1 MKRVNKIIIMSVLTA
16 SSLLAV
22 NIPNTD
28 AIQNS
33 ITVPKTIEE
42 KNEAKKNDLVDVGGK
57 KVYEP
62 IMIDDKS
69 GKRILVKDYTFDG
82 NNHILSDELNQLL
95 DEYKNKE
102 LNFSDMQNVAS
113 VVTKLYRDKGYFV
126 ARAYIP
132 KQNILENSNV
142 LKITV
147 IEGSYGEF
155 KLDNQ
160 SNVNTSIVQG
170 MLDDAKARD
179 NVVSTDTLE
188 RSMLIINDTP
198 GVSVTKADV
207 KPGEQVGT
215 SDFLIE
221 TQPTPF
227 YDGYVVGDNTGSKFT
242 GKNRVMAGVNLN
254 SPLNLGDKFSI
265 SGLISNGEDIK
276 NYKVGYEIPLMSN
289 GLKAQTSYSKTNYDL
304 VKMGQTTPDGIYDGY
319 TSTIEAGIS
328 YPIIRTRM
336 ENLNFTTVYSNKIL
350 KDYYEESLNK
360 DREINSVKVGIN
372 YTKSHITLGFD
383 SSSKIETFYTLG
395 KLDIKDKDSNDQDK
409 AGVNNQGT
417 YQKVNLNLGT
427 DIQFTPIYSLNTNVK
442 TQYALNNKNL
452 DGSEDFSF
460 GGSDGV
466 KVFSD
471 GEQSVEDAIMF
482 NTELQMKLPEVLNL
496 SHKVGLFYDV
506 ATGDMSNSE
515 KDSQFKRRTLQDVG
529 IGYYT
534 NYKNAFT
541 KLQVARVVGNEDIE
555 SENVGNISR
564 ILFQAGFT
572 F

>member
-1 MKRVNKIIIMSVLTA
+1 MKKTIITSMVT
-16 SSLLAV
+16 SSFLLGA

-42 KNEAKKNDLVDVGGK
+42 KQESKKNDLVDVGGK
-57 KVYEP
+57 KVYEAM
-62 IMIDDKS
+62 MIDDKS
-69 GKRILVKDYTFDG
+69 GKRVLVKDYIFDG
-82 NNHILSDELNQLL
+82 NSHIANNELNSLL
-95 DEYKNKE
+95 NEYKNKE
-102 LNFSDMQNVAS
+102 LNFADMQNVAS

-142 LKITV
+142 LKIAV

-160 SNVNTSIVQG
+160 SNVNTSIVQS
-170 MLDDAKARD
+170 MLDNAKARD

-198 GVSVTKADV
+198 GAVVTKADV
-207 KPGEQVGT
+207 KPGSEVGT

-221 TQPTPF
+221 TQPTSI
-227 YDGYVVGDNTGSKFT
+227 YDGYVVVDNTGSKYT
-242 GKNRVMAGVNLN
+242 GKNRLMAGINLN
-254 SPLNLGDKFSI
+254 SPLNIGDKLSV

-276 NYKVGYEIPLMSN
+276 NYKVGYEVPLMAN
-289 GLKAQTSYSKTNYDL
+289 GLKGQINYSKTNYDL
-304 VKMGQTTPDGIYDGY
+304 VNMGQTTPDGIYDGY

-336 ENLNFTTVYSNKIL
+336 ENLNFTTTYSNKEL
-350 KDYYEESLNK
+350 KDYYDEAISKN
-360 DREINSVKVGIN
+360 REINSIKIGID
-372 YTKSHITLGFD
+372 YTKNHTILGFD
-383 SSSKIETFYTLG
+383 SASKIETFYTLG
-395 KLDIKDKDSNDQDK
+395 KLNIKDEQSKTQDK
-409 AGVNNQGT
+409 DGVNNQGT
-417 YQKVNLNLGT
+417 YSKINLNLGV

-452 DGSEDFSF
+452 DGSEDFTL

-471 GEQSVEDAIMF
+471 GEQSVENAIMF
-482 NTELQMKLPEVLNL
+482 NTELQIKLPEVLNL
-496 SHKVGLFYDV
+496 NHKIGFFYDV
-506 ATGDMSNSE
+506 ATGDMSDSS

-555 SENVGNISR
+555 TENAGNISR
-564 ILFQAGFT
+564 KLFQAGLT

>member
-1 MKRVNKIIIMSVLTA
+1 MKKTIITSMVT
-16 SSLLAV
+16 SSFLLGA

-42 KNEAKKNDLVDVGGK
+42 KQESKKNDLVDVGGK
-57 KVYEP
+57 KVYEAM
-62 IMIDDKS
+62 MIDDKS
-69 GKRILVKDYTFDG
+69 GKRVLVKDYIFDG
-82 NNHILSDELNQLL
+82 NSHIANNELNSLL
-95 DEYKNKE
+95 NEYKNKE
-102 LNFSDMQNVAS
+102 LNFADMQNVAS

-142 LKITV
+142 LKIAV

-160 SNVNTSIVQG
+160 SNVNTSIVQS
-170 MLDDAKARD
+170 MLDNAKARD

-198 GVSVTKADV
+198 GAVVTKADV
-207 KPGEQVGT
+207 KPGSEVGT

-221 TQPTPF
+221 TQPTSI
-227 YDGYVVGDNTGSKFT
+227 YDGYVVVDNTGSKYT
-242 GKNRVMAGVNLN
+242 GKNRLMAGINLN
-254 SPLNLGDKFSI
+254 SPLNIGDKLSV

-276 NYKVGYEIPLMSN
+276 NYKVGYEVPLMAN
-289 GLKAQTSYSKTNYDL
+289 GLKGQINYSKTNYDL
-304 VKMGQTTPDGIYDGY
+304 VNMGQTTPDGIYDGY

-336 ENLNFTTVYSNKIL
+336 ENLNFTTTYSNKEL
-350 KDYYEESLNK
+350 KDYYDEAISKN
-360 DREINSVKVGIN
+360 REINSIKIGID
-372 YTKSHITLGFD
+372 YTKNHTILGFD
-383 SSSKIETFYTLG
+383 SASKIETFYTLG
-395 KLDIKDKDSNDQDK
+395 KLNIKDEQSKTQDK
-409 AGVNNQGT
+409 DGVNNQGT
-417 YQKVNLNLGT
+417 YSKINLNLGV

-452 DGSEDFSF
+452 DGSEDFTL

-471 GEQSVEDAIMF
+471 GEQSVENAIMF
-482 NTELQMKLPEVLNL
+482 NTELQIKLPEVLNL
-496 SHKVGLFYDV
+496 NHKIGFFYDV
-506 ATGDMSNSE
+506 ATGDMSDSS

-541 KLQVARVVGNEDIE
+541 KLQVARVVGNEDIQT
-555 SENVGNISR
+555 ENVGNISR

>member
-1 MKRVNKIIIMSVLTA
+1 MRNVNKIIIMSVLTA

-62 IMIDDKS
+62 MMIDDQS
-69 GKRILVKDYTFDG
+69 GKRVLVKDFIFDG
-82 NNHILSDELNQLL
+82 NNHILSDELNSLL
-95 DEYKNKE
+95 AEYKNKE
-102 LNFSDMQNVAS
+102 LNFADMQNVAS

-126 ARAYIP
+126 ARAYVP
-132 KQNILENSNV
+132 KQNIFENSNV

-170 MLDDAKARD
+170 LLDDAKARD

-198 GVSVTKADV
+198 GVAVTKADV

-227 YDGYVVGDNTGSKFT
+227 YDGYVVGDNTGSKYT

-254 SPLNLGDKFSI
+254 SPLNLGDKFSV

-276 NYKVGYEIPLMSN
+276 NYKVGYEVPLMSN
-289 GLKAQTSYSKTNYDL
+289 GLKGQTSYSRTDYNL
-304 VKMGQTTPDGIYDGY
+304 VNLPMDGY
-319 TSTIEAGIS
+319 GNTTTIETGIS

-336 ENLNFTTVYSNKIL
+336 ENLNFTTIYSNKEL
-350 KDYYEESLNK
+350 KDNGSSPNL
-360 DREINSVKVGIN
+360 REINSVKVGIN
-372 YTKSHITLGFD
+372 YTKSHTILGFD
-383 SSSKIETFYTLG
+383 SASKIETFYTLG
-395 KLDIKDKDSNDQDK
+395 KLDIKDNSARNNDMNGPD
-409 AGVNNQGT
+409 NQGT
-417 YQKVNLNLGT
+417 YSKVNLNLGS
-427 DIQFTPIYSLNTNVK
+427 DVQFTPIYSLNANIK

-460 GGSDGV
+460 GGMDGV

-471 GEQSVEDAIMF
+471 GEQSVENAIMF

-506 ATGDMSNSE
+506 ASGDMSDSE

>member
-1 MKRVNKIIIMSVLTA
+1 MRNVNKIIVTSIIT
-16 SSLLAV
+16 SSFLLGA

-33 ITVPKTIEE
+33 ISVPKTIEE
-42 KNEAKKNDLVDVGGK
+42 KQEAKKNDLVDVGGK

-62 IMIDDKS
+62 MMIDDKS
-69 GKRILVKDYTFDG
+69 GKKVLVKDYIFDG
-82 NNHILSDELNQLL
+82 NSHIVSDELNQLL

-102 LNFSDMQNVAS
+102 LNFADMQNVAS

-126 ARAYIP
+126 ARAYVP

-160 SNVNTSIVQG
+160 SNVNNSTVQG

-207 KPGEQVGT
+207 KPGSEVGS
-215 SDFLIE
+215 SDFIIE
-221 TQPTPF
+221 TQPTAV
-227 YDGYVVGDNTGSKFT
+227 YDGYVVGDNAGSKFT
-242 GKNRVMAGVNLN
+242 GKNRLMSGVNLN

-265 SGLISNGEDIK
+265 SGLVSNGEDIK

-289 GLKAQTSYSKTNYDL
+289 GLKAQTSYSKTNYNL
-304 VKMGQTTPDGIYDGY
+304 VNLPMDGY
-319 TSTIEAGIS
+319 GNTTTVEAGIS

-336 ENLNFTTVYSNKIL
+336 ENLNFTTLYSNKEL
-350 KDYYEESLNK
+350 KDNGSSPNL
-360 DREINSVKVGIN
+360 REINSVKVGIN
-372 YTKSHITLGFD
+372 YTKSHTTLGFD

-395 KLDIKDKDSNDQDK
+395 KLDIKDELSKNNDKD
-409 AGVNNQGT
+409 GVNNQGT

-427 DIQFTPIYSLNTNVK
+427 DILFTPIYSLNTNVK

-482 NTELQMKLPEVLNL
+482 NTELQMKLPEILNL

-506 ATGDMSNSE
+506 ATGDMSDSE

>member
-1 MKRVNKIIIMSVLTA
+1 MKKILLT
-16 SSLLAV
+16 SIVTSGFLLGATV
-22 NIPNTD
+22 PNID

-33 ITVPKTIEE
+33 ISVPKTVEE
-42 KNEAKKNDLVDVGGK
+42 KKEEKKNDLVDISGK

-62 IMIDDKS
+62 TMIDDQS
-69 GKRILVKDYTFDG
+69 GKKVFVKDIAFDG
-82 NNHILSDELNQLL
+82 NTHIVGDELNILL

-102 LNFSDMQNVAS
+102 LNFADMQNIAS
-113 VVTKLYRDKGYFV
+113 IVTKLYRDKGYFV
-126 ARAYIP
+126 ARAYVP

-147 IEGSYGEF
+147 IEGNYSEF
-155 KLDNQ
+155 KLDNK
-160 SNVNTSIVQG
+160 SNVKTSIVQG

-198 GVSVTKADV
+198 GVVVSKADV
-207 KPGEQVGT
+207 KPGTEVGT

-221 TQPTPF
+221 TEPTSI
-227 YDGYVVGDNTGSKFT
+227 YDGYLVGDNTGSKFT
-242 GKNRVMAGVNLN
+242 GKNRLMAGVNLN
-254 SPLNLGDKFSI
+254 SPLNIGDKLSV
-265 SGLISNGEDIK
+265 SGLISNGSDIK
-276 NYKVGYEIPLMSN
+276 NYKVGYELPLMSN

-336 ENLNFTTVYSNKIL
+336 ENLNFTTTYSNKEL
-350 KDYYEESLNK
+350 KDYYEEALNK
-360 DREINSVKVGIN
+360 NREINSVKIGLD
-372 YTKSHITLGFD
+372 YTKNHTILGFD
-383 SSSKIETFYTLG
+383 SVSKIESFYTLG

-417 YQKVNLNLGT
+417 YSKINLNLGT
-427 DIQFTPIYSLNTNVK
+427 DIQFTPIYLLNTNVK

-452 DGSEDFSF
+452 DGSEDFTL
-460 GGSDGV
+460 GGSEGV

-471 GEQSVEDAIMF
+471 GEQSVENAIMF
-482 NTELQMKLPEVLNL
+482 NTELQIKLPEVLNL
-496 SHKVGLFYDV
+496 NHRVGFFYDV
-506 ATGDMSNSE
+506 ASGNMSNSS
-515 KDSQFKRRTLQDVG
+515 KDSQFRVRTLQDVG

-541 KLQVARVVGNEDIE
+541 KLQVARVVGSEDIE

-564 ILFQAGFT
+564 ILFQAGLT